1 MPTLR
6 MSDIPTS
13 GWKAI
18 AYLFVLLLHAAA
30 ATMLLVGSAI
40 CVLAAFD
47 SAYWIGP
54 ALFLAGAIGTHVV
67 VWVGAWLEG

>member
-6 MSDIPTS
+6 LSDIPTS

-18 AYLFVLLLHAAA
+18 AYLLVVLLNVVT

-40 CVLAAFD
+40 CVL
-47 SAYWIGP
+47 SALRSGYWIGP
-54 ALFLAGAIGTHVV
+54 ALALAGAIGTIVV
-67 VWVGAWLEG
+67 VYVGAWLED